1 MRADAD
7 TRRGVLTLTG
17 LLLNRRSV
25 VYAWTS
31 AGMTVFIA
39 DVVAAPLPPTPD
51 HIKNLVPG
59 RLASFYRVSV
69 GGGFRRTAEGTQR
82 LPLSFG
88 SSAARPAGPG
98 RLTMRS
104 ESRPFAQD
112 NAGEAPTGTG
122 VMQWAGDR
130 GRIAVGDQPVDLGQ
144 RLLTTFPL
152 RGVTAEAKL
161 GAATVGAFG
170 GTRATPALA
179 LMGKQQ
185 VQITLDIPRE
195 AQGGQYAV
203 IFFEMAPGEEA
214 AAGRQGPVLAIA
226 GRIGASVIVDT
237 ATAGASIKL
246 GRVEGVTVQGPSSTA
261 PLRVSTALLNSTDTH
276 LRPFAAAVIM
286 KDRTPVGRFTLPS
299 VLLLPGQRGVLEG
312 SWSGT
317 LRPGNYTLLLTV
329 VSSEGQGETLE
340 RRFSVD

>member
-1 MRADAD
+1 M
-7 TRRGVLTLTG
+7 TRFVGALAVAGALLVPALASALPEMAISPAVLEL
-17 LLLNRRSV
+17 R
-25 VYAWTS
+25 
-31 AGMTVFIA
+31 
-39 DVVAAPLPPTPD
+39 AAPGQAITTE
-51 HIKNLVPG
+51 ITVSNPG
-59 RLASFYRVSV
+59 TVGYRVSV
-69 GGGFRRTAEGTQR
+69 YAWDMWHDGRSRRY
-82 LPLSFG
+82 
-88 SSAARPAGPG
+88 GPPG
-98 RLTMRS
+98 
-104 ESRPFAQD
+104 
-112 NAGEAPTGTG
+112 
-122 VMQWAGDR
+122 
-130 GRIAVGDQPVDLGQ
+130 
-144 RLLTTFPL
+144 TFP
-152 RGVTAEAKL
+152 RSIAQRVAGS
-161 GAATVGAFG
+161 
-170 GTRATPALA
+170 PASFA
-179 LMGKQQ
+179 LVPGGKQQ

-246 GRVEGVTVQGPSSTA
+246 GRVEDVTVQGPSSTA